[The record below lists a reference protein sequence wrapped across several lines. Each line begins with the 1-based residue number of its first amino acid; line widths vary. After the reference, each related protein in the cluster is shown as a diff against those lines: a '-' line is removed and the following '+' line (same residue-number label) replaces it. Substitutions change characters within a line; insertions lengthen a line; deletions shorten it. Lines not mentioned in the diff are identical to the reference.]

1 MLHPPVVYQKNLQEG
16 FAFHCPKASSQ
27 SPRAIKQVQV
37 LDPQLQQSIERQEN
51 IFENIVLLRGHEL
64 DQIQLR
70 MPREK
75 WQLRCLAL

>member
-1 MLHPPVVYQKNLQEG
+1 MEKTKGKLIT
-16 FAFHCPKASSQ
+16 FHCPKASSQ